1 MSDENSL
8 KRFFQFK
15 KKPNDETQT
24 IDSFD
29 EGSFSFELKGSG
41 LNTSLIEASATMK
54 KGKYIGMPLPLRCT
68 WYRATD
74 EKEFVTIEGVSG
86 AFYQPNA
93 DDIGCKICVHAV
105 PVSEIEEYTGMPAFS
120 EIGPIKLDPHLQT
133 AIQEILSKDQV
144 SFNVLVSGEKGAN
157 SNKPASILLE
167 KDKICITTQEGL
179 VVFNGM
185 LTGDSLKSN
194 INHKSNNTFFL
205 TSLDTKVKLVAE
217 KPYERDMIVICIR
230 MFGSKSCTTDLSQVL
245 LKNQQLSIRL
255 FEANQRYEQTLIAI
269 NLLKEEATDKSG
281 DVEYYQT
288 QNRELERVVGEL
300 KESYE
305 KLRNQYENCASEN
318 IFLRKDLLVYKEQ
331 CSLLENKLKSQSAEE
346 IKCNVQLLSIK
357 DDLESLAKVM
367 ICGSCKI
374 DERLYKI
381 IDRITGNTTRIHSSH
396 TSSVVSYQDD
406 ISDHSEQMNLEETKL
421 HSGQVKLIKEETTES
436 IDKLEAEKN
445 FFKRKADSLSVENE
459 KLLTRLG
466 KNPKDISEFQQ
477 EREVFEESKY
487 KLLKEL
493 EDTKQKVT
501 NSEKLLKINKRKLDS
516 EIERNF
522 ELRKLLQSKGSNSA
536 TDYQRIV
543 NSLTQTLSE
552 REEELSKQKSL
563 NKDFM
568 NRIAQLEARRALI
581 PT

>member
-281 DVEYYQT
+281 DMEYYQT

-381 IDRITGNTTRIHSSH
+381 IDRITGNTSRIHSSH

>member
-281 DVEYYQT
+281 DMEYYQT

>member
-381 IDRITGNTTRIHSSH
+381 IDRITGNTSRIHSSH

>member
-217 KPYERDMIVICIR
+217 KPHERDMIVICIR

-381 IDRITGNTTRIHSSH
+381 IDRITGNTSRIHSSH